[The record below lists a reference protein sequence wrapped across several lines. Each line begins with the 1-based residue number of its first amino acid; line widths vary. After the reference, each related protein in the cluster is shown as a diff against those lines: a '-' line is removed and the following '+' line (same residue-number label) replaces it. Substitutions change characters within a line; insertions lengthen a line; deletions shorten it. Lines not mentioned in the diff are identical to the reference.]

1 MNRNPKYVDKVAK
14 QSGINIVQSTGWY
27 QDKFLPDYIY
37 TKTVDE
43 LAEMMLQDICKG
55 IDGTDIKAELIGE
68 IGTSK
73 NKMTER
79 ERKVFEASVLTQK
92 ETGVP
97 ITTHTTLG
105 TYGKEQVAFFK
116 KMNADIERIVI
127 GHVDLTG
134 DADYVLELLNQGVY
148 VEFDTIGKENYMPD
162 QVRLEMLKKIEQAGY
177 IDKIFLSMDITRKSH
192 LEYKGGLG
200 YSFLLDNFI
209 PLLQEGGISETF
221 IEKMLITNPKTFF
234 RIH

>member
-116 KMNADIERIVI
+116 KMNEDIERIVI
-127 GHVDLTG
+127 GHVNLTV
-134 DADYVLELLNQGVY
+134 DSDYVLVLSHQDIY
-148 VEFDTIGKENYMPD
+148 V
-162 QVRLEMLKKIEQAGY
+162 
-177 IDKIFLSMDITRKSH
+177 DIVTLR
-192 LEYKGGLG
+192 YV
-200 YSFLLDNFI
+200 I
-209 PLLQEGGISETF
+209 
-221 IEKMLITNPKTFF
+221 
-234 RIH
+234 